1 MMDMTTPGMMGAI
14 YDAAELE
21 GSDCA
26 EDGTPIYTFRIT
38 SPTVDRQGE
47 VVTTDGWRFDAYL
60 RNPVVLNSHD
70 YTDIEAIVGRCVA
83 INRDGDSWT
92 ADLRFNSTEY
102 GCLAKELI
110 DCGDLR
116 AVSVGFRPIVIEYP
130 DVPSLRAAR
139 TLTDA
144 QEKALVNVAQDPGTA
159 IRHVEKEL
167 LEISVV
173 PVPANP
179 DAIRLR
185 SLAAMAAPVVAKAVA
200 PQWMRSNARQ
210 GIAWY
215 EAGKAGD
222 GVTGQTVREA
232 REMASGTVTADKA
245 GRMAAWFARHMVDLD
260 APSAKPGHP
269 DYPSPGVVAHALWG
283 GGTRAESERA
293 MAWAQ
298 ANSQER
304 GMDSITAKGAIP
316 YRKTPLAPESQSW
329 DGPGETTKA
338 TVDDL
343 KVMCAWVDS
352 SKPDIESSYK
362 LAHHVAGGDHACV
375 WRGVAQCMSIMF
387 GGRGGV
393 DMPEGDRKAV
403 YDHLAGHYRDFN
415 KPAPAWKSIEDG
427 TWEGEDIET
436 KAADEQS
443 WPGIAAAMYGVI
455 TDTEAD
461 DTTRRRL
468 YVALERAYR
477 VLDRVPPEFVPAET
491 VAKWPGAVRDGH
503 FWEGEA
509 DHVVTRAGRTL
520 SSANEQK
527 LRQAMALIN
536 EVLTTLPQ
544 APEPAAPVQGD
555 SAKTVEDEALQDN
568 LAALAA
574 WLEIQR

>member
-1 MMDMTTPGMMGAI
+1 MDPI
-14 YDAAELE
+14 YDAADLL
-21 GSDCA
+21 GTASG

-200 PQWMRSNARQ
+200 PGWMRSNARQ

-222 GVTGQTVREA
+222 GVTAQTVREA

-283 GGTRAESERA
+283 GGSRSESERA

-298 ANSQER
+298 AHSQER
-304 GMDSITAKGAIP
+304 GMDTITAKGAIP
-316 YRKTPLAPESQSW
+316 YRKTPLAPSPNRGTGRAKRRRRPW
-329 DGPGETTKA
+329 TTSRS
-338 TVDDL
+338 
-343 KVMCAWVDS
+343 CARGSTPARRTS
-352 SKPDIESSYK
+352 SRRTNSRITS
-362 LAHHVAGGDHACV
+362 LVA
-375 WRGVAQCMSIMF
+375 
-387 GGRGGV
+387 
-393 DMPEGDRKAV
+393 
-403 YDHLAGHYRDFN
+403 
-415 KPAPAWKSIEDG
+415 
-427 TWEGEDIET
+427 
-436 KAADEQS
+436 
-443 WPGIAAAMYGVI
+443 
-455 TDTEAD
+455 
-461 DTTRRRL
+461 TTR
-468 YVALERAYR
+468 AS
-477 VLDRVPPEFVPAET
+477 
-491 VAKWPGAVRDGH
+491 GAASR
-503 FWEGEA
+503 
-509 DHVVTRAGRTL
+509 
-520 SSANEQK
+520 SA
-527 LRQAMALIN
+527 
-536 EVLTTLPQ
+536 
-544 APEPAAPVQGD
+544 
-555 SAKTVEDEALQDN
+555 
-568 LAALAA
+568 
-574 WLEIQR
+574 

>member
-1 MMDMTTPGMMGAI
+1 MMDMSTPGMMGAI

-21 GSDCA
+21 GSNCA

-47 VVTTDGWRFDAYL
+47 VVTTDGWRFDAYP

-232 REMASGTVTADKA
+232 REMASGTVTAEKA

-304 GMDSITAKGAIP
+304 GMDTITAKGAIP

-352 SKPDIESSYK
+352 SAPDIEASYK
-362 LAHHVAGGDHACV
+362 LAHHTADADHPVV

-393 DMPEGDRKAV
+393 DMPDADRRAV
-403 YDHLAGHYRDFN
+403 YNHLASHYEDFGKTPPEWGPGAATRSIN
-415 KPAPAWKSIEDG
+415 EFMETEEVMTTDAWPAVACAMHAVLLDTGID
-427 TWEGEDIET
+427 D
-436 KAADEQS
+436 AA
-443 WPGIAAAMYGVI
+443 
-455 TDTEAD
+455 
-461 DTTRRRL
+461 RRRV
-468 YVALERAYR
+468 YVGLERAYQALGKVAPTLIGRDVIAKLGDAERDGMFWHGEPTLAKAGR
-477 VLDRVPPEFVPAET
+477 VLS
-491 VAKWPGAVRDGH
+491 G
-503 FWEGEA
+503 
-509 DHVVTRAGRTL
+509 
-520 SSANEQK
+520 ANEMR
-527 LRQAMALIN
+527 LRQALDLLTQ
-536 EVLTTLPQ
+536 VLASMGGGDTPP
-544 APEPAAPVQGD
+544 APEVPGPQPYG
-555 SAKTVEDEALQDN
+555 TEALSAEVAG
-568 LAALAA
+568 LKALMES
-574 WLEIQR
+574 WK